1 MLKRILKSYDY
12 SLIVVLAM
20 LTIFGL
26 IMIYSASMV
35 SAVQRYG
42 WESDFFYQKQKM
54 NIIISMFVF
63 IFTALV
69 PYKILQSKK
78 VLVPMV
84 FLSLFG
90 LGGLF
95 VFGHVAGNAQSWFKV
110 GTSSLQPSEFVKL
123 CVIIYLSAVYA
134 KKQAY
139 INEFNKGVVP
149 PLVYLV
155 LVIGLVAI
163 QPDVGTAIIILLIGS
178 TIISSSGMSFRNI
191 FRLGGIGL
199 LFAIPLLFLMQ
210 EFLFSDVRVGRFLAF
225 QDPFSAENV
234 KGIGWQLA
242 NSYIALGSGGLKGLG
257 LGQGIQKLGYLPE
270 SHTDFIM
277 AVIAE
282 ELGLFGVCF
291 VLLCIGYIILK
302 GIFIGVKCKDP
313 FGSLLAIGISS
324 MIGIQSFINLGGISG
339 IIPLTGVPLPFVS
352 YGGSSLLQL
361 SLAMGILVNVSMF
374 VNYENN
380 YKNRDTKTQP
390 NKMNQESD
398 KRFPF
403 VNRRGV

>member
-1 MLKRILKSYDY
+1 MLKKILKSYDY

-69 PYKILQSKK
+69 PYKILQSNK

-95 VFGHVAGNAQSWFKV
+95 VFGHVAGNAQSWFKI

-155 LVIGLVAI
+155 LVIVFVAI
-163 QPDVGTAIIILLIGS
+163 QPDVGTAMIILLIGS
-178 TIISSSGMSFRNI
+178 TIIFSSGMSFRNI
-191 FRLGGIGL
+191 FKLGGIGL

-210 EFLFSDVRVGRFLAF
+210 ESLILRC
-225 QDPFSAENV
+225 
-234 KGIGWQLA
+234 
-242 NSYIALGSGGLKGLG
+242 
-257 LGQGIQKLGYLPE
+257 E
-270 SHTDFIM
+270 SRS
-277 AVIAE
+277 VPC
-282 ELGLFGVCF
+282 L
-291 VLLCIGYIILK
+291 
-302 GIFIGVKCKDP
+302 
-313 FGSLLAIGISS
+313 SR
-324 MIGIQSFINLGGISG
+324 SF
-339 IIPLTGVPLPFVS
+339 
-352 YGGSSLLQL
+352 
-361 SLAMGILVNVSMF
+361 
-374 VNYENN
+374 
-380 YKNRDTKTQP
+380 
-390 NKMNQESD
+390 
-398 KRFPF
+398 
-403 VNRRGV
+403 